1 MFKTKIQKNYVLLQT
16 SITSSVEANISDIL
30 KVDGGDRV
38 SLPSLYHAASQAPV
52 LSVRAELQDLVI
64 NAATHA
70 AWI

>member
-1 MFKTKIQKNYVLLQT
+1 MLLQT

-52 LSVRAELQDLVI
+52 LGVRAELQDLVMVVTI
-64 NAATHA
+64 IAT
-70 AWI
+70 WI

>member
-1 MFKTKIQKNYVLLQT
+1 MFKTKIQKNHVLLQT

-52 LSVRAELQDLVI
+52 LGVRAELQDLVI

-70 AWI
+70 TWI